1 MVAKPVNAPPV
12 RRLFGGKMYGLLEDT
27 FATRGCSK
35 QAALKAAADLRRGGR
50 YAARVV
56 EFGGKYWVYWREQ
69 F

>member
-1 MVAKPVNAPPV
+1 
-12 RRLFGGKMYGLLEDT
+12 MYGLLEDT